1 MSTHLKFFV
10 LLTFFGLLSGTIFS
24 QTDTTKT
31 KKIATE
37 VPIVKS
43 SDKLKAKSENVRVEP
58 SANINLNIEK
68 KLNTNAINNNL
79 NQYSSK
85 SNSNFLMETLPED
98 KDIMGKKYWKGKDVT
113 HKKLASHFSLGTIK
127 SNTRTVKIECRDH
140 SYVDGDRI
148 RIFVNEKVISDNI
161 GLKTNYYVIY
171 VNLEPGYN
179 RIDFQA
185 INQGFSGPN
194 TAEVNVYDANGN
206 LISSK
211 DWNLPT
217 GYIATLGIIKNNE

>member
-1 MSTHLKFFV
+1 MIMKLRFFV
-10 LLTFFGLLSGTIFS
+10 FVTILCIFTVNIFAQS
-24 QTDTTKT
+24 DTTKT
-31 KKIATE
+31 KKITTE
-37 VPIVKS
+37 VPIIKS
-43 SDKLKAKSENVRVEP
+43 SDKLKAKSQNVRVEP
-58 SANINLNIEK
+58 NSNINLNIEK
-68 KLNTNAINNNL
+68 KLNTNAINKNL

-85 SNSNFLMETLPED
+85 SNDNFLMETLPED
-98 KDIMGKKYWKGKDVT
+98 KDITGKKYWKGKDVT
-113 HKKLASHFSLGTIK
+113 HKKLESHFSLGTIK
-127 SNTRTVKIECRDH
+127 STTKTVKIECRDH

-161 GLKTNYYVIY
+161 GLKTNYYVLY

-217 GYIATLGIIKNNE
+217 GYIATLGIIKNIE